1 MDAPR
6 IVALAKVVRAACD
19 ELLHA
24 LEQPEPARPARPAP
38 LAPAARAVLG
48 WQTENRIAFLR
59 QWYPTYA
66 PSSLIFRAIRA
77 MDGVDPGRDANIMTF
92 AIQKLGLHRPTD
104 IRTNAE
110 AVRKDAKAL
119 ADAVGWQSP
128 FLPKPLAKPAAAA
141 PVPVREPPAGGA
153 IWYTWKDIKELARR
167 DGYLVEE
174 REQLPGYNRRRE
186 ARGLPPLYIKTIPA
200 KGGFNGT

>member
-24 LEQPEPARPARPAP
+24 LEQPEAARPAP
-38 LAPAARAVLG
+38 LAQGARTILG
-48 WQTENRIAFLR
+48 WPTPNRIMFLR
-59 QWYPTYA
+59 QWYPTHA

-77 MDGVDPGRDANIMTF
+77 MDGVDPGGDANIMTF

-141 PVPVREPPAGGA
+141 P
-153 IWYTWKDIKELARR
+153 
-167 DGYLVEE
+167 
-174 REQLPGYNRRRE
+174 
-186 ARGLPPLYIKTIPA
+186 LPPPT
-200 KGGFNGT
+200 GT